1 MDQNNA
7 SAEFLDDSLDRS
19 NLSEI
24 SLNGM
29 EPSPPSIHSHNK
41 KSVAVS
47 PMAENSAV
55 SSNNTTTETE
65 TENSGDDSLNASELS
80 DHLSEADKLPVKL
93 SVCKIELEQANTDV
107 AELLEQIE
115 SFRCENSRL
124 RAQKCKWKREREK
137 AREANKRLHE
147 KVHEL
152 NNKFGKLQE
161 QLLKKSEQENVCTN
175 FVKPFFMKKIIIF

>member
-1 MDQNNA
+1 MDRS
-7 SAEFLDDSLDRS
+7 SAAAKFLDDSLDRS

-24 SLNGM
+24 SLSGM
-29 EPSPPSIHSHNK
+29 EPSPPPIHSHNK

-47 PMAENSAV
+47 PIAENSGN

-65 TENSGDDSLNASELS
+65 NTGDDSLNTSELS

-161 QLLKKSEQENVCTN
+161 QLLKKTEQENVCTK
-175 FVKPFFMKKIIIF
+175 FVKPFFYDKIIIF